1 MTWEVASFLIVG
13 VVILAGFAWYERS
26 RPPAQ
31 VVALVAALA
40 ALAIAGRIA
49 FAAFPNV
56 KPTTDI
62 VVFAGYALG
71 GAPGFAVGALTALVS
86 NFWFGQGPWTP
97 WQMVGWGLCGVLGAL
112 LALGT
117 RNAGRLVLAAVC
129 GFAGIFYGALLNF
142 SLMATYGG
150 DLSWRHF
157 LVLEARAIP
166 FDVAHVLGNVVLALV
181 AGPAMVRMLV
191 RFRER
196 FEWTRRGTPPSAG
209 GDRSW
214 RGALGSG
221 GVAAVL
227 LLIAWLAL
235 APAPAQASAQEQAI
249 SVGRALV
256 WLESQQRPSGGFA
269 ADSGREPGAEM
280 TSWSMLA
287 LAAAGRNP
295 LDVAKAGKSP
305 VDFLRA
311 HRDEIKDP
319 GDVARTILSLQAAG
333 VDPRNFVGEDLVS
346 RLQAERRGNGSYQ
359 GWPGTS
365 AYAVLALRA
374 AGANSAAKVTVDW
387 LRKVQA
393 KDGGWGNEPQSPST
407 ADITGAVLQVL
418 TRGSQASDDALAY
431 LRTEKRQNGGFAP
444 GKNLSANAQATAWVS
459 QGLLAA
465 GKNPAAFGGDVSS
478 LAFLQD
484 LQAPDGKFLQAPGA
498 EVSPVWVTAEAM
510 IPLSGRFLP
519 IAAPPREPQP
529 KSNGKS
535 GAKSNGK
542 SGAKPHGK
550 SSPKPHGK
558 SKASTTPSLAPP
570 VGGPKDSAAIQE
582 FFEQGAESGSPSG
595 APSGRSAS
603 PSGGATGGV
612 PLPHSGGDQLP
623 GGGKGAATS
632 DTSPEAA
639 DLQYGEQVSGP
650 VGGGSDSDSGTAG
663 AILLGLLA
671 GCVLFGLGLAG
682 RRGWMHWR
690 YGL

>member
-1 MTWEVASFLIVG
+1 MSWELASFLVVG
-13 VVILAGFAWYERS
+13 AVILAGFAWYERS

-62 VVFAGYALG
+62 VIFAGYALG

-117 RNAGRLVLAAVC
+117 RNAGRLALAAVC

-150 DLSWRHF
+150 DLSLEHF
-157 LVLEARAIP
+157 LVLEGRAIP
-166 FDVAHVLGNVVLALV
+166 FDAAHVLGNVVLALV

-196 FEWTRRGTPPSAG
+196 FEWERRGGSRAP
-209 GDRSW
+209 GDGPLG
-214 RGALGSG
+214 GALRSG

-227 LLIAWLAL
+227 LLAACFAF
-235 APAPAQASAQEQAI
+235 APAPARAASEAESQALSI
-249 SVGRALV
+249 GRALT
-256 WLESQQRPSGGFA
+256 WLQAQQRPSGGFA
-269 ADSGREPGAEM
+269 ADSGREAGAEM

-295 LDVAKAGKSP
+295 LDVVKAGNSP
-305 VDFLRA
+305 VDFLRS
-311 HRDEIKDP
+311 HRSEIKDA

-333 VDPRNFVGEDLVS
+333 VDPRDFVGEDLVS
-346 RLQAERRGNGSYQ
+346 RLLAERRDNGSYQ

-374 AGANSAAKVTVDW
+374 AGANSSAQATVAW

-393 KDGGWGNEPQSPST
+393 KDGGWGNDPQSPST

-418 TRGSQASDDALAY
+418 TPGSQAASSALDY
-431 LRTEKRQNGGFAP
+431 LRGEKRPNGGYAP
-444 GKNLSANAQATAWVS
+444 GRTLSANAQATAWVA

-465 GKNPAAFGGDVSS
+465 GKDPAGFGPGSSS
-478 LAFLQD
+478 LAYLRG
-484 LQAPDGKFLQAPGA
+484 LQASDGRFLQAPNI

-510 IPLSGRFLP
+510 IPLSGSFLP
-519 IAAPPREPQP
+519 IAAPPREKQP
-529 KSNGKS
+529 KETKAKGARNASKNESRGGGGK
-535 GAKSNGK
+535 
-542 SGAKPHGK
+542 
-550 SSPKPHGK
+550 
-558 SKASTTPSLAPP
+558 TPATAPAPP
-570 VGGPKDSAAIQE
+570 ASVDPRSNPTLKKFLESSEPPASEAGSAPPR
-582 FFEQGAESGSPSG
+582 G
-595 APSGRSAS
+595 
-603 PSGGATGGV
+603 GGAAA
-612 PLPHSGGDQLP
+612 PIP
-623 GGGKGAATS
+623 GGGSTGRGGKEGDLES
-632 DTSPEAA
+632 LGRGGDSSPEASE
-639 DLQYGEQVSGP
+639 LQYGEQASEP
-650 VGGGSDSDSGTAG
+650 VGDDSGSGGTAG
-663 AILLGLLA
+663 AIVLGLLA
-671 GCVLFGLGLAG
+671 GCVLFGLGLAA
-682 RRGWMHWR
+682 RKGWMRWR

>member
-1 MTWEVASFLIVG
+1 MTWEVASFLVIG
-13 VVILAGFAWYERS
+13 AVILAGFAWYERS

-117 RNAGRLVLAAVC
+117 RNASRLVLAAVC

-181 AGPAMVRMLV
+181 AGPAMVRMLI

-196 FEWTRRGTPPSAG
+196 FEWERRGAPRAPR
-209 GDRSW
+209 GDSSLP
-214 RGALGSG
+214 GALRSG
-221 GVAAVL
+221 GVAAA
-227 LLIAWLAL
+227 LILVACFAF
-235 APAPAQASAQEQAI
+235 APAPAQAQSSSVTQAI
-249 SVGRALV
+249 G

-269 ADSGREPGAEM
+269 ADAGREAGAEM

-295 LDVAKAGKSP
+295 LDVAKSGKSP

-319 GDVARTILSLQAAG
+319 GDVARTILALGAAG
-333 VDPRNFVGEDLVS
+333 VDPRSFVGEDLVS
-346 RLQAERRGNGSYQ
+346 RLLVERRDNGSYQ

-365 AYAVLALRA
+365 AYAVLALRS
-374 AGANSAAKVTVDW
+374 AGANSSTAATVEW
-387 LRKVQA
+387 LRKVQG
-393 KDGGWGNEPQSPST
+393 KDGGWGNDPQSPST
-407 ADITGAVLQVL
+407 AEVTGAVIQVL
-418 TRGSQASDDALAY
+418 SPGSQASDRALDY
-431 LRTEKRQNGGFAP
+431 LRKEKRPNGGFAP
-444 GKNLSANAQATAWVS
+444 GKNLSANAQATAWAS

-465 GKNPAAFGGDVSS
+465 GKDPASFGTGGSS
-478 LAFLQD
+478 LAYLRE
-484 LQAPDGKFLQAPGA
+484 LQAPDGKFLQAPNT
-498 EVSPVWVTAEAM
+498 EVSPVWVTADAVV
-510 IPLSGRFLP
+510 PLAGRFLP
-519 IAAPPREPQP
+519 IVAPPREPQP
-529 KSNGKS
+529 KQPKT
-535 GAKSNGK
+535 GAHSDR
-542 SGAKPHGK
+542 
-550 SSPKPHGK
+550 SSPVP
-558 SKASTTPSLAPP
+558 AVPP
-570 VGGPKDSAAIQE
+570 VPTPGSVPDSPALKKFLEKTTGDSSQAH
-582 FFEQGAESGSPSG
+582 AGSPPASG
-595 APSGRSAS
+595 KK
-603 PSGGATGGV
+603 GGLGTLPGAV
-612 PLPHSGGDQLP
+612 PP
-623 GGGKGAATS
+623 GGGAREGDAAGLGDVFGSSSETS
-632 DTSPEAA
+632 REASEV
-639 DLQYGEQVSGP
+639 QYGEQASGP
-650 VGGGSDSDSGTAG
+650 VDGDSGSDSGTAG

-671 GCVLFGLGLAG
+671 GCVLFGFGWAG
-682 RRGWMHWR
+682 RRGWMRWR